1 MPRPLH
7 IVVHKSAP
15 RQFAAHHFWLFYKLN
30 MPSRNFIRQLLVYP
44 VKCYLEGGLCL
55 HFLSHWVEKTVVEDF
70 NELIKIMIS

>member
-1 MPRPLH
+1 
-7 IVVHKSAP
+7 
-15 RQFAAHHFWLFYKLN
+15 